1 MIVYHGSNKIVKNP
15 DISFSK
21 PFLDF
26 GKGFYVTDFQKQA
39 EKWASRKAMRYGGE
53 GFVNSFEMQDDLSA
67 YKVLKFENEDE
78 NWLEFVCECRRG
90 SESYKNYDIIAG
102 KVANDDVFKTV
113 NMYFQGFWDKQ
124 RALEE
129 LRYSKAN
136 DQICIVNADVLAE
149 ILKFK
154 NFYKVI
160 SNG

>member
-1 MIVYHGSNKIVKNP
+1 
-15 DISFSK
+15 
-21 PFLDF
+21 
-26 GKGFYVTDFQKQA
+26 
-39 EKWASRKAMRYGGE
+39 
-53 GFVNSFEMQDDLSA
+53 
-67 YKVLKFENEDE
+67 
-78 NWLEFVCECRRG
+78 
-90 SESYKNYDIIAG
+90 IIAG

-113 NMYFQGFWDKQ
+113 NMYFQGFWDKP